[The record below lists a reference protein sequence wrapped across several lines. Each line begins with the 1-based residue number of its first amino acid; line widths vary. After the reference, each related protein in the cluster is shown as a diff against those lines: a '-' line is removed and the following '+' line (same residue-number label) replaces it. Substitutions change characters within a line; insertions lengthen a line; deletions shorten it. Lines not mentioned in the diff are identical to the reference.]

1 MSLSHFPDGRVPV
14 LLSAHTEELLAAE
27 ATGVADYLDRLGA
40 VGIGAVAAML
50 LRLRRRRRFRA
61 VVRAHD
67 ATELAAALRALAA
80 GEEHPLV
87 AMSSRTTAPRTAF
100 VFPGNG
106 GQWPSMGTD
115 AYRQLPVYRA
125 AADRCAEA
133 FVAAGIDSPLN
144 FLVDPV
150 DREWTQ
156 IHSQSA
162 QFTHAVG
169 LNSVWRALGIAPDAT
184 LGHSLGEIAAA
195 YVAGAMT
202 LGEAVAV
209 VIARA
214 GALDSL
220 TGDFGAAS
228 LGVSIDE
235 AQQAVSDA
243 VRAASRGGGSAWMEL
258 SVVNSS
264 ASVVVSGDRTAVAD
278 LVSELQ
284 SRGRFARVIAMSFP
298 AHTSALDP
306 LRTQLLASLA
316 TRAPESEFRS
326 GTIPFIGSVTGRTVD
341 AGTEFGEYW
350 YRNLRNTVRF
360 DRAAATARDS
370 GVEAFIEMSAH
381 PALLHA
387 LADTAASGASDRHG
401 EPLIVGSGRRDE
413 ALADALSDNIATVA
427 VADPDYDWAGHIE
440 PNQPTLRGFPHAP
453 MAALHLWAAPEPL
466 PPVTAL
472 TVAAERWQPQPEETV
487 PLVIRRAAVVELP
500 GPRGELGDRL
510 RDGVRAN
517 LGTLLVEP
525 AEADLLIVVAPVLDH
540 PDTEAAITD
549 LAELIRGGLCDYPNA
564 IGPQCDDVWLVTVGG
579 EHVRDDEPVALPA
592 QAALAAMHRS
602 IGFDHPDQSFRHLDL
617 ASWELDTSSAAAGI
631 ETMLGT
637 GTEVALR
644 DSQQYRRG
652 LQALPDVEAPA
663 SGLLDNVV
671 ITGGNGAV
679 GLHFA
684 RTLAAAGAR
693 RIVLL
698 SRSGTDAQ
706 QLAGFEQGAEVVSV
720 QCDITS
726 PEQISAAAAAHSGD
740 GATLVVHAAGA
751 AAFGP
756 TVGAEEFIDTA
767 AAKVAGLARLA
778 EHWPLRSD
786 ARILVCSSVSG
797 LWGGL
802 GHAAYAAVN
811 RMQDVMAGQ
820 FRAEG
825 IDCVTVRWGLWPG
838 AGIVGTEEVARIERA
853 GLREMDP
860 DIAIDAALG
869 TRAPA
874 PLIFSADA
882 ERLATLLGA
891 TPVAAESPVP
901 QQVPVTVG
909 DTADTEDVV
918 RHELSVVLKL
928 GDPAGIDLTAALFD
942 LGLDSLLALDL
953 RKRLRRGTGRSV
965 PLAGLLSGITGIEL
979 VDLLTDRSEK
989 VEN

>member
-27 ATGVADYLDRLGA
+27 ATGIADYLDRCGA
-40 VGIGAVAAML
+40 VGIGAVASTL

-67 ATELAAALRALAA
+67 AAELAAALRALAA

-87 AMSSRTTAPRTAF
+87 AVSARTAAPRTAF

-133 FVAAGIDSPLN
+133 FVAAGIDSPLT
-144 FLVDPV
+144 FLVDPH
-150 DREWTQ
+150 DRDWTQ

-169 LNSVWRALGIAPDAT
+169 LTSVWQALGIEPDVT

-195 YVAGAMT
+195 HVAGAMT
-202 LGEAVAV
+202 LAEAVAV

-220 TGDFGAAS
+220 AGDFGAAS
-228 LGVSIDE
+228 LGMSVDE
-235 AQQAVSDA
+235 AQQAVSN
-243 VRAASRGGGSAWMEL
+243 AAGWLEL

-278 LVSELQ
+278 LVADLQ

-306 LRTQLLASLA
+306 LRAQLL
-316 TRAPESEFRS
+316 S
-326 GTIPFIGSVTGRTVD
+326 GVPKAQFGAGAVPFIGSVTGQAVG

-350 YRNLRNTVRF
+350 YWNLRNTVRF
-360 DRAAATARDS
+360 DQAAAAARDS
-370 GVEAFIEMSAH
+370 GVEAFVEMSAH

-387 LADTAASGASDRHG
+387 LADTDA
-401 EPLIVGSGRRDE
+401 PLTVGSGRRDE
-413 ALADALSDNIATVA
+413 ALADVLSDNIATVA
-427 VADPDYDWAGHIE
+427 VSDPDYDWAGHIE
-440 PNQPTLRGFPHAP
+440 SNQPLLQGFPHAP
-453 MAALHLWAAPEPL
+453 MAAMHLWAKPEPL
-466 PPVTAL
+466 PPVAGL
-472 TVAAERWQPQPEETV
+472 TVSAEQWLPHPDETV
-487 PLVIRRAAVVELP
+487 PLIIRRAAVVDLP
-500 GPRGELGDRL
+500 GPRGELAGHL

-517 LGTLLVEP
+517 LGTVLVEP
-525 AEADLLIVVAPVLDH
+525 ADADLLIVVAPMLDH

-549 LAELIRGGLCDYPNA
+549 LAELIGDGLCNYPSA
-564 IGPQCDDVWLVTVGG
+564 IGPQCSDVWLVTVGG

-602 IGFDHPDQSFRHLDL
+602 IGFDHPDQTFRHLDL
-617 ASWELDTSSAAAGI
+617 ASWELDAPAATAVI

-652 LQALPDVEAPA
+652 LQALPDADAPVP
-663 SGLLDNVV
+663 GLLDNVV

-693 RIVLL
+693 RIVLV
-698 SRSGTDAQ
+698 SRSGTGAQ
-706 QLAGFEQGAEVVSV
+706 QLAEFDGDTDVFSV

-726 PEQISAAAAAHSGD
+726 PEQLSAAAAAHGGD

-751 AAFGP
+751 AAFGT
-756 TVGAEEFIDTA
+756 TVAADEFIATA
-767 AAKVAGLARLA
+767 AAKVTGLARLA
-778 EHWPLRSD
+778 ERWPLRPD

-802 GHAAYAAVN
+802 GHVAYAAVN

-820 FRAEG
+820 FRAKG
-825 IDCVTVRWGLWPG
+825 LDCVTVRWGLWPG
-838 AGIVGTEEVARIERA
+838 AGIVGADEVARIERA
-853 GLREMDP
+853 GLREMEP
-860 DIAIDAALG
+860 DIAIEAALG

-882 ERLATLLGA
+882 ERLAALLGA
-891 TPVAAESPVP
+891 APATAEPVAP
-901 QQVPVTVG
+901 QQVPAALG
-909 DTADTEDVV
+909 ADADTEDVV
-918 RHELSVVLKL
+918 RHELSAVLKL
-928 GDPAGIDLTAALFD
+928 GDPADIDLTAALFD

-989 VEN
+989 VES

>member
-1 MSLSHFPDGRVPV
+1 MSLSHFPDGRVPA

-27 ATGVADYLDRLGA
+27 ATGVADYLDRAGV
-40 VGIGAVAAML
+40 VGMGAVAAML

-67 ATELAAALRALAA
+67 ATELATALRALAA

-87 AMSSRTTAPRTAF
+87 AVSSRTAAPRTAF

-115 AYRQLPVYRA
+115 AYRQLPVYRT
-125 AADRCAEA
+125 AADRCADA
-133 FVAAGIDSPLN
+133 FVAAGIDSPLA
-144 FLVDPV
+144 FLVDPAE
-150 DREWTQ
+150 REWTQ

-169 LNSVWRALGIAPDAT
+169 MTAVWQALGIAPDAT

-195 YVAGAMT
+195 HVAGAMS
-202 LGEAVAV
+202 LAEAVAV
-209 VIARA
+209 VVARA

-220 TGDFGAAS
+220 VGDFGAAS
-228 LGVSIDE
+228 LGVTVAE
-235 AQQAVSDA
+235 AQQEIS
-243 VRAASRGGGSAWMEL
+243 AAAGWMEL
-258 SVVNSS
+258 SVVNST
-264 ASVVVSGDRTAVAD
+264 ASVVVSGDRTAVAE
-278 LVSELQ
+278 LVSDLQ
-284 SRGRFARVIAMSFP
+284 TRGRFARAIAMSFP

-306 LRTQLLASLA
+306 LRGRLLAA
-316 TRAPESEFRS
+316 VPKGQFVA
-326 GTIPFIGSVTGRTVD
+326 GAMPFIGAVTGRAVEP
-341 AGTEFGEYW
+341 GTEFGEYW

-360 DRAAATARDS
+360 DRAAAAARDA
-370 GVEAFIEMSAH
+370 GLEAFVEMSAH

-387 LADTAASGASDRHG
+387 LAETDA
-401 EPLIVGSGRRDE
+401 PLIVGSGRRDE
-413 ALADALSDNIATVA
+413 TLVDVLSDNIATVA
-427 VADPDYDWAGHIE
+427 VADPDYDWARHIE
-440 PNQPTLRGFPHAP
+440 PNQPMLRGFPHAP
-453 MAALHLWAAPEPL
+453 MAAMHLWATPEPL
-466 PPVTAL
+466 PPVAGL
-472 TVAAERWQPQPEETV
+472 TVSAEQWLPQPDETA
-487 PLVIRRAAVVELP
+487 PLIIRRTAVLDL
-500 GPRGELGDRL
+500 GSQGELADRL

-517 LGTLLVEP
+517 LGTVLVEP
-525 AEADLLIVVAPVLDH
+525 AEADLLIVVAPMLDH
-540 PDTEAAITD
+540 PDAEAAVAD
-549 LAELIRGGLCDYPNA
+549 LAVLIRDGLCDYPNA
-564 IGPQCDDVWLVTVGG
+564 IGPQCTDVWLVTVGG
-579 EHVRDDEPVALPA
+579 EHVQDDEPVALPA

-617 ASWELDTSSAAAGI
+617 ASWELDVPAATTVV

-644 DSQQYRRG
+644 DSRQYRRG
-652 LQALPDVEAPA
+652 FRALPDPDRPAP
-663 SGLLDNVV
+663 GMLDNVV

-698 SRSGTDAQ
+698 SRSGTGAE
-706 QLAGFEQGAEVVSV
+706 QLAECDDIDVLSV
-720 QCDITS
+720 QCDITA
-726 PEQISAAAAAHSGD
+726 PEQVSAAAAAHAGD

-751 AAFGP
+751 AAFGT
-756 TVGAEEFIDTA
+756 TVGADQFLATA
-767 AAKVAGLARLA
+767 AAKVGGLARLA
-778 EHWPLRSD
+778 ECWPLRPG

-802 GHAAYAAVN
+802 GHVAYAAVN
-811 RMQDVMAGQ
+811 RMQDVLAGQ

-825 IDCVTVRWGLWPG
+825 LDCVAVRWGLWPG
-838 AGIVGTEEVARIERA
+838 AGIVGADEVARIERA

-860 DIAIDAALG
+860 DAAIAAALG
-869 TRAPA
+869 TSAPA

-882 ERLATLLGA
+882 ERLATLLGTA
-891 TPVAAESPVP
+891 PVETEPAVP
-901 QQVPVTVG
+901 QQVPSAIPDG
-909 DTADTEDVV
+909 ADAEGVV
-918 RHELSVVLKL
+918 RHELSAVLKL

-979 VDLLTDRSEK
+979 VDLLTERSEK
-989 VEN
+989 VES

>member
-1 MSLSHFPDGRVPV
+1 MMSLSHFPDGRVPV
-14 LLSAHTEELLAAE
+14 LLSAHTEELLAVE
-27 ATGVADYLDRLGA
+27 ATGVADYLDQIGA

-67 ATELAAALRALAA
+67 AAELAAALRALAA

-87 AMSSRTTAPRTAF
+87 AVSSRTAAPRTAF

-133 FVAAGIDSPLN
+133 FVAAGIDSPLK

-169 LNSVWRALGIAPDAT
+169 LTSVWQALGIEPDVT
-184 LGHSLGEIAAA
+184 LGHSLGELAAA

-202 LGEAVAV
+202 LGDAVAV

-214 GALDSL
+214 QALDSL
-220 TGDFGAAS
+220 QGDFGAAS
-228 LGVSIDE
+228 LGMSVDE

-243 VRAASRGGGSAWMEL
+243 AGWMEV

-278 LVSELQ
+278 LVSDMR

-298 AHTSALDP
+298 AHTSALEP
-306 LRTQLLASLA
+306 LRAQLLASLA
-316 TRAPESEFRS
+316 TRTPEAEFHS
-326 GTIPFIGSVTGRTVD
+326 GTVPFIGSVTGQAVD
-341 AGTEFGEYW
+341 AGTEFGDYW
-350 YRNLRNTVRF
+350 YRNLRKTVRF
-360 DRAAATARDS
+360 DRAAAATRDS
-370 GVEAFIEMSAH
+370 GAEAFIEMSAH

-387 LADTAASGASDRHG
+387 LADTDA
-401 EPLIVGSGRRDE
+401 PLIVGSGRRDE
-413 ALADALSDNIATVA
+413 ALADVLSDNIATVA
-427 VADPDYDWAGHIE
+427 VADPDYDWGGHIE
-440 PNQPTLRGFPHAP
+440 PNQPVLRGFPHAP
-453 MAALHLWAAPEPL
+453 MAAMHLWATPVPL

-472 TVAAERWQPQPEETV
+472 TVGAEHWQPQPEETV
-487 PLVIRRAAVVELP
+487 PLMIRRAAVLELV
-500 GPRGELGDRL
+500 GPRAELGDRL

-517 LGTLLVEP
+517 LGTILVEP
-525 AEADLLIVVAPVLDH
+525 AEADLLIVVAPMLDH

-564 IGPQCDDVWLVTVGG
+564 MGPQCNDVWLVTVGG
-579 EHVRDDEPVALPA
+579 EHVRDGEPVALPA

-602 IGFDHPDQSFRHLDL
+602 IGFDHPDQSFRHVDL
-617 ASWELDTSSAAAGI
+617 ASWELDTATATTVI
-631 ETMLGT
+631 DTLLGT

-644 DSQQYRRG
+644 DSRQYRRV
-652 LQALPDVEAPA
+652 LEALPDGAAPA
-663 SGLLDNVV
+663 AGLLENVV
-671 ITGGNGAV
+671 VTGGNGAV
-679 GLHFA
+679 GRHFA

-693 RIVLL
+693 RIVLV
-698 SRSGTDAQ
+698 SRSGTGAQ
-706 QLAGFEQGAEVVSV
+706 HVTEFAHGTELVSV

-726 PEQISAAAAAHSGD
+726 SEQISAAAAAHAGD

-751 AAFGP
+751 AAFGS
-756 TVGAEEFIDTA
+756 TVSADEFVDTA
-767 AAKVAGLARLA
+767 AAKVVGLARLA
-778 EHWPLRSD
+778 EGWPLRPE
-786 ARILVCSSVSG
+786 ARILLCSSVSG
-797 LWGGL
+797 LWGGR
-802 GHAAYAAVN
+802 GHVAYAAVN
-811 RMQDVMAGQ
+811 RMQDVLAGQ

-825 IDCVTVRWGLWPG
+825 LDCVAVRWGLWPG
-838 AGIVGTEEVARIERA
+838 AGIVDAEEVARIERA
-853 GLREMDP
+853 GLRDMDP
-860 DIAIDAALG
+860 ELAIEAALG
-869 TRAPA
+869 TSAPA

-882 ERLATLLGA
+882 ERLGTLLGVADVA
-891 TPVAAESPVP
+891 TEAAVP
-901 QQVPVTVG
+901 QQVPVAVG
-909 DTADTEDVV
+909 AGAGAAAEDVV
-918 RHELSVVLKL
+918 RHELSAVLKL
-928 GDPAGIDLTAALFD
+928 GDPTGIDLTAALFD

-989 VEN
+989 VES

>member
-1 MSLSHFPDGRVPV
+1 MMSLSHLPDGRVPV

-27 ATGVADYLDRLGA
+27 ATGVADYLDRIGA
-40 VGIGAVAAML
+40 VSLGAVAAML

-67 ATELAAALRALAA
+67 AAELAAALRALAA

-87 AMSSRTTAPRTAF
+87 AVSSRTAAPRTAF

-125 AADRCAEA
+125 AVDRCAAA
-133 FVAAGIDSPLN
+133 FVAAGIDSPLD

-156 IHSQSA
+156 IDSQSA

-169 LNSVWRALGIAPDAT
+169 LTSVWRALGIEPDVT

-195 YVAGAMT
+195 HVAGAMT
-202 LGEAVAV
+202 LAEAVAV

-220 TGDFGAAS
+220 AGDFGAAS
-228 LGVSIDE
+228 LGVSVDE
-235 AQQAVSDA
+235 ARQAVSE
-243 VRAASRGGGSAWMEL
+243 AAGWMEL
-258 SVVNSS
+258 SVVNSA
-264 ASVVVSGDRTAVAD
+264 ASVVVSGDRTAIAD
-278 LVSELQ
+278 LVSDLQ

-306 LRTQLLASLA
+306 LRAQLLAGV
-316 TRAPESEFRS
+316 PESRF
-326 GTIPFIGSVTGRTVD
+326 GDGAVPFVGSVTGEVVGAD
-341 AGTEFGEYW
+341 TEFGEYW
-350 YRNLRNTVRF
+350 YSNLRNTVRF
-360 DRAAATARDS
+360 DRAAATVRDS
-370 GVEAFIEMSAH
+370 GVEGFVEMSAH

-387 LADTAASGASDRHG
+387 LADTDA
-401 EPLIVGSGRRDE
+401 PLIVGSGRRDE
-413 ALADALSDNIATVA
+413 ALVDVLSDNIATVA
-427 VADPDYDWAGHIE
+427 VADPGYDWAEHIE
-440 PNQPTLRGFPHAP
+440 PNQPMLRGFPHAP
-453 MAALHLWAAPEPL
+453 MAAMHLWAAPEPL
-466 PPVTAL
+466 PAVAGL
-472 TVAAERWQPQPEETV
+472 TVSAEHWLPQPDETV
-487 PLVIRRAAVVELP
+487 PLIIRRAAVLDLP
-500 GPRGELGDRL
+500 GPRGELADRI

-517 LGTLLVEP
+517 LGTVLVEP
-525 AEADLLIVVAPVLDH
+525 AEADLLIVVAPMLDH

-564 IGPQCDDVWLVTVGG
+564 IGSQCNDVWLVTVGG

-617 ASWELDTSSAAAGI
+617 ASWEIDTPAATAVVD
-631 ETMLGT
+631 TMLGT

-652 LQALPDVEAPA
+652 LAALPAADAPA
-663 SGLLDNVV
+663 PGLLDNVV
-671 ITGGNGAV
+671 ITGGSGAV

-693 RIVLL
+693 RIVLV

-706 QLAGFEQGAEVVSV
+706 QLAEFDGTDVVSV

-726 PEQISAAAAAHSGD
+726 SEQVSAAAAAHAGD

-751 AAFGP
+751 AAFGT
-756 TVGAEEFIDTA
+756 TVGADEFIATA

-778 EHWPLRSD
+778 ESWPLRPD

-802 GHAAYAAVN
+802 GHVAYAAVN
-811 RMQDVMAGQ
+811 RMQDVLAGQ
-820 FRAEG
+820 FRAKG
-825 IDCVTVRWGLWPG
+825 LDCVAVRWGLWPG
-838 AGIVGTEEVARIERA
+838 AGIVGAEEVARIERA

-860 DIAIDAALG
+860 DVAIEAALG
-869 TRAPA
+869 TSAPA

-891 TPVAAESPVP
+891 AHVDAEPAVP
-901 QQVPVTVG
+901 QQVPVAISAG
-909 DTADTEDVV
+909 ADAEDVV
-918 RHELSVVLKL
+918 RHELSAVLKL
-928 GDPAGIDLTAALFD
+928 GDPGGIDLTAALFD

-989 VEN
+989 VES

>member
-27 ATGVADYLDRLGA
+27 ATGVADYLDRRGA

-67 ATELAAALRALAA
+67 AAELAVALRALAA

-87 AMSSRTTAPRTAF
+87 AVSARTAAPRTAF

-125 AADRCAEA
+125 AVDRCAAA
-133 FVAAGIDSPLN
+133 FVAAGIDSPLA

-169 LNSVWRALGIAPDAT
+169 FTAVWQALGIEPGVT

-202 LGEAVAV
+202 LAEAVAV

-220 TGDFGAAS
+220 AGDFGAAS
-228 LGVSIDE
+228 LGVSADE
-235 AQQAVSDA
+235 ARQAVSDA
-243 VRAASRGGGSAWMEL
+243 SGWMEL

-264 ASVVVSGDRTAVAD
+264 ASVVVSGDRSAVAD
-278 LVSELQ
+278 LVSSMQ

-298 AHTSALDP
+298 AHTSALEP
-306 LRTQLLASLA
+306 LRAQLLAGVPNA
-316 TRAPESEFRS
+316 RFAEPTV
-326 GTIPFIGSVTGRTVD
+326 PFIGSVTGEVVG

-360 DRAAATARDS
+360 DRAAVAARDN
-370 GVEAFIEMSAH
+370 GVEAFVEMSAH

-387 LADTAASGASDRHG
+387 LADTAASGASDRVG

-413 ALADALSDNIATVA
+413 TLVDVLSDNIATVA
-427 VADPDYDWAGHIE
+427 VSDPDYDWAGHIE
-440 PNQPTLRGFPHAP
+440 TNQPMLQAFPHAP
-453 MAALHLWAAPEPL
+453 MAAMHLWATPEPL
-466 PPVTAL
+466 PPVPGL
-472 TVAAERWQPQPEETV
+472 TVSAEQWLPQQDETV
-487 PLVIRRAAVVELP
+487 PLIIRRAAVLDLGQP
-500 GPRGELGDRL
+500 GELADRL

-517 LGTLLVEP
+517 LGTVPVEP
-525 AEADLLIVVAPVLDH
+525 AEADLLIVVAPMLDH

-564 IGPQCDDVWLVTVGG
+564 IGPQCTDVWLVTVGG

-617 ASWELDTSSAAAGI
+617 ASWELEVPAATTVI

-637 GTEVALR
+637 GTEAALR

-652 LQALPDVEAPA
+652 LHTLPDADAPA
-663 SGLLDNVV
+663 PGLLDNVV

-679 GLHFA
+679 GRHFA

-698 SRSGTDAQ
+698 SRSGAGAE
-706 QLAGFEQGAEVVSV
+706 QLAEFDGVDVLSV
-720 QCDITS
+720 RCDITS
-726 PEQISAAAAAHSGD
+726 PEQVSAAAAAHAGD

-751 AAFGP
+751 AAFGT
-756 TVGAEEFIDTA
+756 TVGADDFIATA
-767 AAKVAGLARLA
+767 AAKVTGLARLA
-778 EHWPLRSD
+778 EYWPLRPT

-802 GHAAYAAVN
+802 GHVAYAAVN
-811 RMQDVMAGQ
+811 RMQDVLAGQ
-820 FRAEG
+820 FRAKG
-825 IDCVTVRWGLWPG
+825 LDCVAVRWGLWPG
-838 AGIVGTEEVARIERA
+838 AGIVGADEVARIERA

-860 DIAIDAALG
+860 DVAIEAALG
-869 TRAPA
+869 TGAPA
-874 PLIFSADA
+874 PLIFSADT

-891 TPVAAESPVP
+891 APPASEPAVP
-901 QQVPVTVG
+901 QQVPVSVSDG
-909 DTADTEDVV
+909 ADTEDVV
-918 RHELSVVLKL
+918 RHELSAVLKL
-928 GDPAGIDLTAALFD
+928 GDPAAIDLTAALFD

-953 RKRLRRGTGRSV
+953 RKRLRRGTGRAVS
-965 PLAGLLSGITGIEL
+965 LAGLLSGITGIEL

-989 VEN
+989 VES

>member
-1 MSLSHFPDGRVPV
+1 MMSLSHFPDGRVPV

-27 ATGVADYLDRLGA
+27 ATGVADYLDRHGA
-40 VGIGAVAAML
+40 VGLGAVAAML

-67 ATELAAALRALAA
+67 AAELAAALRALAA

-87 AMSSRTTAPRTAF
+87 AVSARTAAPRTAF
-100 VFPGNG
+100 AFPGNG

-125 AADRCAEA
+125 AADRCAAA
-133 FVAAGIDSPLN
+133 FVAAGIDSPLA
-144 FLVDPV
+144 FLVDPA

-169 LNSVWRALGIAPDAT
+169 LAAVWRALGIEPDVT

-195 YVAGAMT
+195 YVAGAIT
-202 LGEAVAV
+202 LDEAVAV

-228 LGVSIDE
+228 LGMSVDE
-235 AQQAVSDA
+235 AQQVVSDA
-243 VRAASRGGGSAWMEL
+243 AGWMEL

-264 ASVVVSGDRTAVAD
+264 ASVVVSGERTAVAD
-278 LVSELQ
+278 LVSDLQ

-306 LRTQLLASLA
+306 LRAQLL
-316 TRAPESEFRS
+316 S
-326 GTIPFIGSVTGRTVD
+326 GVPKAHFGAGAVPFIGSVTGAAVE

-350 YRNLRNTVRF
+350 YQNLRNTVRF
-360 DRAAATARDS
+360 DRAAAAARDS
-370 GVEAFIEMSAH
+370 GVEAFVEMSAH

-387 LADTAASGASDRHG
+387 LADTDA
-401 EPLIVGSGRRDE
+401 PLTVGSGRRDE
-413 ALADALSDNIATVA
+413 ALPDVLSDNIATVA
-427 VADPDYDWAGHIE
+427 VSDPDYDWAGHIE
-440 PNQPTLRGFPHAP
+440 PNQPLLHGFPHAP
-453 MAALHLWAAPEPL
+453 MAAMHLWATPEPL
-466 PPVTAL
+466 PPVAGL
-472 TVAAERWQPQPEETV
+472 TVGAEQWLPQPDETV
-487 PLVIRRAAVVELP
+487 PLIIRRAAVVELAGP
-500 GPRGELGDRL
+500 GGELADQL

-517 LGTLLVEP
+517 LGTVLSEP
-525 AEADLLIVVAPVLDH
+525 ADADLLIVVAPMLDH
-540 PDTEAAITD
+540 PDTEAAVTD
-549 LAELIRGGLCDYPNA
+549 LAELIAGGLCDYPNA
-564 IGPQCDDVWLVTVGG
+564 IGPQCADVWLVTVGG

-617 ASWELDTSSAAAGI
+617 ASWELDVTAATAVI

-652 LQALPDVEAPA
+652 LQALPDADAPPP
-663 SGLLDNVV
+663 GLLDNVV

-684 RTLAAAGAR
+684 RALAAAGAR
-693 RIVLL
+693 RIVLV
-698 SRSGTDAQ
+698 SRSGTGAQ
-706 QLAGFEQGAEVVSV
+706 QLAGLDGTDVVSV

-726 PEQISAAAAAHSGD
+726 PEQLSAAAATHGGD

-751 AAFGP
+751 AAFG
-756 TVGAEEFIDTA
+756 TEVGADEFITTA
-767 AAKVAGLARLA
+767 AAKVGGLARLA
-778 EHWPLRSD
+778 EYWPLRPD

-802 GHAAYAAVN
+802 GHVAYAAVN
-811 RMQDVMAGQ
+811 RMQDVLAGQ
-820 FRAEG
+820 FRAKG
-825 IDCVTVRWGLWPG
+825 LDCVAVRWGLWPG
-838 AGIVGTEEVARIERA
+838 AGIVGADEVARIERA

-860 DIAIDAALG
+860 DIAIEAALG
-869 TRAPA
+869 TQAPA

-891 TPVAAESPVP
+891 APLAAEPAAPQHVP
-901 QQVPVTVG
+901 ATLG
-909 DTADTEDVV
+909 AGAGADAADVV
-918 RHELSVVLKL
+918 RHELSAVLKL
-928 GDPAGIDLTAALFD
+928 GDPAAIDLTAALFD

-979 VDLLTDRSEK
+979 VDLLTDRTEK
-989 VEN
+989 VES

>member
-1 MSLSHFPDGRVPV
+1 MMSLSHLPDGRVPV

-27 ATGVADYLDRLGA
+27 ATGVADYLDRIGA
-40 VGIGAVAAML
+40 VSLGAVAAML

-67 ATELAAALRALAA
+67 AAELAAALRALAA

-87 AMSSRTTAPRTAF
+87 AVSSRTAAPRTAF

-125 AADRCAEA
+125 AVDRCAAA
-133 FVAAGIDSPLN
+133 FVAAGIDSPLD

-156 IHSQSA
+156 IDSQSA

-169 LNSVWRALGIAPDAT
+169 LTSVWRALGIEPDVT

-195 YVAGAMT
+195 HVAGAMT
-202 LGEAVAV
+202 LAEAVAV

-220 TGDFGAAS
+220 AGDFGAAS
-228 LGVSIDE
+228 LGVSVDE
-235 AQQAVSDA
+235 ARQAVSE
-243 VRAASRGGGSAWMEL
+243 AAGWMEL
-258 SVVNSS
+258 SVVNSA
-264 ASVVVSGDRTAVAD
+264 ASVVVSGDRTAIAD
-278 LVSELQ
+278 LVSDLQ

-306 LRTQLLASLA
+306 LRAQLLAGV
-316 TRAPESEFRS
+316 PESRF
-326 GTIPFIGSVTGRTVD
+326 GDGAVPFVGSVTGEVVGAD
-341 AGTEFGEYW
+341 TEFGEYW
-350 YRNLRNTVRF
+350 YSNLRNTVRF
-360 DRAAATARDS
+360 DRAAATVRDS
-370 GVEAFIEMSAH
+370 GVEGFVEMSAH

-387 LADTAASGASDRHG
+387 LADTDA
-401 EPLIVGSGRRDE
+401 PLIVGSGRRDE
-413 ALADALSDNIATVA
+413 ALVDVLSDNIATMA
-427 VADPDYDWAGHIE
+427 VADPDYDWAEHIE
-440 PNQPTLRGFPHAP
+440 PNQPMLRGFPHAP
-453 MAALHLWAAPEPL
+453 MAAMHLWAAPEPL
-466 PPVTAL
+466 PAVAGL
-472 TVAAERWQPQPEETV
+472 TVSAEHWLPQPDETV
-487 PLVIRRAAVVELP
+487 PLIIRRAAVLDLP
-500 GPRGELGDRL
+500 GPRGELADRI

-517 LGTLLVEP
+517 LGTVLVEP
-525 AEADLLIVVAPVLDH
+525 AEADLLIVVAPMLDH

-549 LAELIRGGLCDYPNA
+549 LAELIRGGLCEYSNA
-564 IGPQCDDVWLVTVGG
+564 IGSQCNDVWLVTVGG

-592 QAALAAMHRS
+592 QAALSAMHRS

-617 ASWELDTSSAAAGI
+617 ASWEIDKPAATAVV

-652 LQALPDVEAPA
+652 LVALPAADAPGP
-663 SGLLDNVV
+663 GLLDNVV

-693 RIVLL
+693 RIVLV

-706 QLAGFEQGAEVVSV
+706 QLAGLDGTDVVSV

-726 PEQISAAAAAHSGD
+726 SEQVSAAAAAHAGD

-751 AAFGP
+751 AAFGT
-756 TVGAEEFIDTA
+756 TVGADEFIATA

-778 EHWPLRSD
+778 ESWPLRPD

-802 GHAAYAAVN
+802 GHVAYAAVN
-811 RMQDVMAGQ
+811 RMQDVLAGQ
-820 FRAEG
+820 FRAKG
-825 IDCVTVRWGLWPG
+825 LDCVAVRWGLWPG
-838 AGIVGTEEVARIERA
+838 AGIVGAEEVARIERA

-860 DIAIDAALG
+860 DVAIEAALG
-869 TRAPA
+869 TSAPA

-891 TPVAAESPVP
+891 AHVDAEPAVP
-901 QQVPVTVG
+901 HQVPVAISAG
-909 DTADTEDVV
+909 ADAEDVV
-918 RHELSVVLKL
+918 RHELSAVLKL
-928 GDPAGIDLTAALFD
+928 GDPGGIDLTAALFD

-989 VEN
+989 VES

>member
-27 ATGVADYLDRLGA
+27 ATGVADYLDRCGA

-67 ATELAAALRALAA
+67 AAELAAALRALAA

-87 AMSSRTTAPRTAF
+87 AVSSRTVAPRTAF

-125 AADRCAEA
+125 AVDRCADM
-133 FVAAGIDSPLN
+133 FVAAGIDSPLA
-144 FLVDPV
+144 FLVHPADG
-150 DREWTQ
+150 EWTQ

-169 LNSVWRALGIAPDAT
+169 LTAVWQALGIEPDVT

-202 LGEAVAV
+202 LAEAVAV

-220 TGDFGAAS
+220 AGDFGAAS
-228 LGVSIDE
+228 LGVSADE

-243 VRAASRGGGSAWMEL
+243 AGWMEL

-264 ASVVVSGDRTAVAD
+264 ASVVVSGDRPAIVD
-278 LVSELQ
+278 LVSGMQ

-306 LRTQLLASLA
+306 LRAQLLAGVPNA
-316 TRAPESEFRS
+316 RFAE
-326 GTIPFIGSVTGRTVD
+326 GAVPFIGSVTGGVVGG
-341 AGTEFGEYW
+341 GTEFGEYW
-350 YRNLRNTVRF
+350 YRNLRHTVRF
-360 DRAAATARDS
+360 DRAAAAARDS
-370 GVEAFIEMSAH
+370 GVEAFVEMSAH

-387 LADTAASGASDRHG
+387 LADTAASGASDRVS

-413 ALADALSDNIATVA
+413 TLVDVLSDNVATVA
-427 VADPDYDWAGHIE
+427 VSDPDYGWAGHVE
-440 PNQPTLRGFPHAP
+440 PNQPMLQRFPHAP
-453 MAALHLWAAPEPL
+453 MAAMHLWATPEPL
-466 PPVTAL
+466 PPVAGL
-472 TVAAERWQPQPEETV
+472 TVSAEQWLPQQDETV
-487 PLVIRRAAVVELP
+487 PLIIRRAAVLDLGQP
-500 GPRGELGDRL
+500 GELADRL

-517 LGTLLVEP
+517 LGTVLVEP
-525 AEADLLIVVAPVLDH
+525 AEADLLIVVAPMLDH

-549 LAELIRGGLCDYPNA
+549 LAELIRGGWCDYATA
-564 IGPQCDDVWLVTVGG
+564 IGPQCTDVWLVTVGG

-617 ASWELDTSSAAAGI
+617 ASWELDVPAATTAM

-652 LQALPDVEAPA
+652 LRTLPDADTPPL
-663 SGLLDNVV
+663 GLLDNVV
-671 ITGGNGAV
+671 ITGGSGAV
-679 GLHFA
+679 GRHFA

-698 SRSGTDAQ
+698 SRSGASAE
-706 QLAGFEQGAEVVSV
+706 QLAEFDGTDVLSV
-720 QCDITS
+720 RCDITS
-726 PEQISAAAAAHSGD
+726 PEQVSAAAAAHAGD

-751 AAFGP
+751 AAFG
-756 TVGAEEFIDTA
+756 TAVGADDFIATA

-778 EHWPLRSD
+778 ECWPLCPD

-802 GHAAYAAVN
+802 GHVAYAAVN
-811 RMQDVMAGQ
+811 RMQDVLAGQ
-820 FRAEG
+820 FRAKG
-825 IDCVTVRWGLWPG
+825 LDCVAVRWGLWPG
-838 AGIVGTEEVARIERA
+838 AGIVGADEVARIERA
-853 GLREMDP
+853 GLRELDP
-860 DIAIDAALG
+860 DVAIEAALG
-869 TRAPA
+869 TGASA
-874 PLIFSADA
+874 PLIFSADT
-882 ERLATLLGA
+882 ERLTTLLGA
-891 TPVAAESPVP
+891 APAATEPAVP
-901 QQVPVTVG
+901 QQVPVAVADG
-909 DTADTEDVV
+909 ADTEDVV
-918 RHELSVVLKL
+918 RHGLSAVLKL
-928 GDPAGIDLTAALFD
+928 GDPAAIDLTAALFD

-989 VEN
+989 VES

>member
-14 LLSAHTEELLAAE
+14 LLSAHTHELLAAE
-27 ATGVADYLDRLGA
+27 ATGVADYLDRIGA
-40 VGIGAVAAML
+40 IGIGAVAATL

-87 AMSSRTTAPRTAF
+87 AVSSRTAAPRTAF

-125 AADRCAEA
+125 AADRCAEM
-133 FVAAGIDSPLN
+133 FDAAGIDSPLN

-162 QFTHAVG
+162 QFTHAVA
-169 LNSVWRALGIAPDAT
+169 LTSVWQALGIAPDCT

-214 GALDSL
+214 GALDGL
-220 TGDFGAAS
+220 AGDFGAAS

-235 AQQAVSDA
+235 AQQAVS
-243 VRAASRGGGSAWMEL
+243 AAAGWMEL
-258 SVVNSS
+258 SVVNSA
-264 ASVVVSGDRTAVAD
+264 ASVVVSGDRSSVAD
-278 LVSELQ
+278 LVSDMQ

-306 LRTQLLASLA
+306 LRTQLLASLS
-316 TRAPESEFRS
+316 TRAPEAEFRS
-326 GTIPFIGSVTGRTVD
+326 GTVPFIGSVTGQAVD
-341 AGTEFGEYW
+341 AGTEFGDYW

-360 DRAAATARDS
+360 DRAAVTTRDS
-370 GVEAFIEMSAH
+370 GVEAFIEISAH

-387 LADTAASGASDRHG
+387 LADTDA
-401 EPLIVGSGRRDE
+401 PLIVGSGRRDE
-413 ALADALSDNIATVA
+413 ALADVLSDNIATVA
-427 VADPDYDWAGHIE
+427 VADPDYDWAGHVE
-440 PNQPTLRGFPHAP
+440 PNQPMLRGFPHAP
-453 MAALHLWAAPEPL
+453 MAAMHLWAAPEPL

-472 TVAAERWQPQPEETV
+472 TVAAEHWQPQPEETV
-487 PLVIRRAAVVELP
+487 PLIIRRAAVLELA
-500 GPRGELGDRL
+500 GPRAALGDRL

-525 AEADLLIVVAPVLDH
+525 AEADLLIVVAPMLDH
-540 PDTEAAITD
+540 PDTEAAIRD
-549 LAELIRGGLCDYPNA
+549 MAELIRGGLCDYPNA
-564 IGPQCDDVWLVTVGG
+564 IGPQCNDVWLVTVGG

-617 ASWELDTSSAAAGI
+617 ASWELDAPSATAVI
-631 ETMLGT
+631 DTMLGT

-644 DSQQYRRG
+644 DSRQYRRG
-652 LQALPDVEAPA
+652 LQALPDAEAPA
-663 SGLLDNVV
+663 PGLLDNVV
-671 ITGGNGAV
+671 VTGGNGAV

-693 RIVLL
+693 RIVLV

-706 QLAGFEQGAEVVSV
+706 QLAEFAQSTEVVSV

-726 PEQISAAAAAHSGD
+726 SEQISAAAAAHAGD

-751 AAFGP
+751 AVFDS
-756 TVGAEEFIDTA
+756 TVGADEFIDTA

-802 GHAAYAAVN
+802 GHVAYAAVN

-825 IDCVTVRWGLWPG
+825 IDCVAVRWGLWPG
-838 AGIVGTEEVARIERA
+838 GGIVGTEEVARIERA

-860 DIAIDAALG
+860 DVAIEAALG

-891 TPVAAESPVP
+891 APVAAESPAP
-901 QQVPVTVG
+901 QQVPVSVEG
-909 DTADTEDVV
+909 GADAEDVV

-989 VEN
+989 VES

>member
-1 MSLSHFPDGRVPV
+1 MMSLSHFPDGRVPV

-27 ATGVADYLDRLGA
+27 ATGIADYLDRIGA
-40 VGIGAVAAML
+40 VGLGAVAAMM

-67 ATELAAALRALAA
+67 AAELAAALRALAA
-80 GEEHPLV
+80 GEEHALV
-87 AMSSRTTAPRTAF
+87 AVSSRTAAPRTAF

-125 AADRCAEA
+125 AVDRCTDA
-133 FVAAGIDSPLN
+133 FVAAGIDSPLD

-169 LNSVWRALGIAPDAT
+169 LTSVWQALGIEPDVT

-195 YVAGAMT
+195 HVAGAMT
-202 LGEAVAV
+202 LAEAVAV

-220 TGDFGAAS
+220 AGDFGAAS
-228 LGVSIDE
+228 LGVSVDE
-235 AQQAVSDA
+235 ARQAVSDA
-243 VRAASRGGGSAWMEL
+243 AGWMEL

-264 ASVVVSGDRTAVAD
+264 ASVVVSGDRTAIAD
-278 LVSELQ
+278 LVSDMQ

-306 LRTQLLASLA
+306 LRGQLLAGV
-316 TRAPESEFRS
+316 PESRFS
-326 GTIPFIGSVTGRTVD
+326 DGTVPFVGSVTGEVVGAD
-341 AGTEFGEYW
+341 TEFGEYW
-350 YRNLRNTVRF
+350 YRNLRSTVRF
-360 DRAAATARDS
+360 DRAAATVRDS
-370 GVEAFIEMSAH
+370 GVEGFVEMSAH

-387 LADTAASGASDRHG
+387 LADTDA
-401 EPLIVGSGRRDE
+401 PLIVGSGRRDE
-413 ALADALSDNIATVA
+413 ALVDVLSDNIATMA
-427 VADPDYDWAGHIE
+427 VADPDYDWAEHVE
-440 PNQPTLRGFPHAP
+440 PNQPMLRGFPHAP
-453 MAALHLWAAPEPL
+453 MAAMHLWAAPEPL
-466 PPVTAL
+466 PAVAGL
-472 TVAAERWQPQPEETV
+472 TVSAEHWLPQPDETV
-487 PLVIRRAAVVELP
+487 PLIIRRAAVLDLP
-500 GPRGELGDRL
+500 GPRGELAERI

-517 LGTLLVEP
+517 LGTVLVEP
-525 AEADLLIVVAPVLDH
+525 AEADLLIVVAPMLDH
-540 PDTEAAITD
+540 PDTEAAVTD

-564 IGPQCDDVWLVTVGG
+564 IGSQCNDVWLVTVGG

-617 ASWELDTSSAAAGI
+617 ASWEIDTSAATAVV

-652 LQALPDVEAPA
+652 LAALPDADAPVP
-663 SGLLDNVV
+663 GLLDNVV

-693 RIVLL
+693 RIVLV
-698 SRSGTDAQ
+698 SRSGTDAE
-706 QLAGFEQGAEVVSV
+706 QLAEFHGADVVSV

-726 PEQISAAAAAHSGD
+726 PEQVSAAAAVHAGD

-751 AAFGP
+751 AAFGT
-756 TVGAEEFIDTA
+756 TVGADDFIATA
-767 AAKVAGLARLA
+767 AAKVTGLARLA
-778 EHWPLRSD
+778 ESWPLRPD

-802 GHAAYAAVN
+802 GHVAYAAVN
-811 RMQDVMAGQ
+811 RMQDVLAGQ
-820 FRAEG
+820 FRAKG
-825 IDCVTVRWGLWPG
+825 LDCVAVRWGLWPG
-838 AGIVGTEEVARIERA
+838 AGIVGAEEVARIERA

-860 DIAIDAALG
+860 DVAIEAALG
-869 TRAPA
+869 TPASA

-891 TPVAAESPVP
+891 APVDAEPAAL
-901 QQVPVTVG
+901 QQVPVAIG
-909 DTADTEDVV
+909 AGADAEDVV
-918 RHELSVVLKL
+918 RHELSAVLKL
-928 GDPAGIDLTAALFD
+928 GDPGGIDLTAALFD

-989 VEN
+989 VES

>member
-1 MSLSHFPDGRVPV
+1 MMSLSHLPDGRVPV
-14 LLSAHTEELLAAE
+14 LLSAHTEELLTAE
-27 ATGVADYLDRLGA
+27 ATGVADYLDRIGA
-40 VGIGAVAAML
+40 VSLGAVAAML

-67 ATELAAALRALAA
+67 AAELAAALRALAA
-80 GEEHPLV
+80 GEEHPLAAV
-87 AMSSRTTAPRTAF
+87 SSRTAAPRTAF

-125 AADRCAEA
+125 AVDRCAAA
-133 FVAAGIDSPLN
+133 FVAAGIDSPLD

-156 IHSQSA
+156 IDSQSA

-169 LNSVWRALGIAPDAT
+169 LTSVWRALGIEPDVT

-195 YVAGAMT
+195 HVAGAMT
-202 LGEAVAV
+202 LAEAVAV

-220 TGDFGAAS
+220 AGDFGAAS
-228 LGVSIDE
+228 LGVSVDE
-235 AQQAVSDA
+235 ARQAVSE
-243 VRAASRGGGSAWMEL
+243 AAGWMEL
-258 SVVNSS
+258 SVVNSA
-264 ASVVVSGDRTAVAD
+264 ASVVVSGDRTAIAD
-278 LVSELQ
+278 LVSDLQ

-306 LRTQLLASLA
+306 LRAQLLAGV
-316 TRAPESEFRS
+316 PESRFGD
-326 GTIPFIGSVTGRTVD
+326 GTVPFVGSVTGEVVGVD
-341 AGTEFGEYW
+341 TEFAEYW
-350 YRNLRNTVRF
+350 YRNLRSTVRF

-370 GVEAFIEMSAH
+370 GVEGFVEMSAH

-387 LADTAASGASDRHG
+387 LADTDA
-401 EPLIVGSGRRDE
+401 PLIVGSGRRDE
-413 ALADALSDNIATVA
+413 ALADVLSDNIATVA
-427 VADPDYDWAGHIE
+427 VADPDYDWAEHIE
-440 PNQPTLRGFPHAP
+440 PNQPMLRGFPHAP
-453 MAALHLWAAPEPL
+453 MAAMHLWAAPEPL
-466 PPVTAL
+466 PAVAGL
-472 TVAAERWQPQPEETV
+472 TVSAEHWLPQPDETV
-487 PLVIRRAAVVELP
+487 PLIIRRAAVLDLP
-500 GPRGELGDRL
+500 GPRGELADRI

-517 LGTLLVEP
+517 LGTVLVEP
-525 AEADLLIVVAPVLDH
+525 AEADLLIVVAPMLDH

-564 IGPQCDDVWLVTVGG
+564 IGSQCNDVWLVTVGG

-602 IGFDHPDQSFRHLDL
+602 IGFDHPDQFFRHLDL
-617 ASWELDTSSAAAGI
+617 ASWEIDTPAATAVV

-652 LQALPDVEAPA
+652 LAALPDADAPA
-663 SGLLDNVV
+663 PGLLDNVV

-684 RTLAAAGAR
+684 RILAAAGAR
-693 RIVLL
+693 RIVLV

-706 QLAGFEQGAEVVSV
+706 QLAELHGTDVVSV

-726 PEQISAAAAAHSGD
+726 SEQVSAAAAAHAGD

-751 AAFGP
+751 AAFGT
-756 TVGAEEFIDTA
+756 TVGADDFIATA
-767 AAKVAGLARLA
+767 AAKVVGLARLT
-778 EHWPLRSD
+778 ESWPLRPD

-802 GHAAYAAVN
+802 GHVAYAAAN
-811 RMQDVMAGQ
+811 RMQDVLAGQ
-820 FRAEG
+820 FRAKG
-825 IDCVTVRWGLWPG
+825 LDCVAVRWGLWPG
-838 AGIVGTEEVARIERA
+838 AGIVGAEEVARIERA

-860 DIAIDAALG
+860 DVAIEAALG
-869 TRAPA
+869 TSAPA

-891 TPVAAESPVP
+891 APAEAEPAVP
-901 QQVPVTVG
+901 QQVPVAISAG
-909 DTADTEDVV
+909 ADAEDVV
-918 RHELSVVLKL
+918 RHELSAVLKL
-928 GDPAGIDLTAALFD
+928 GDPGGIDLTAALFD

-989 VEN
+989 VES

>member
-27 ATGVADYLDRLGA
+27 ATGVADYLDRIGV

-67 ATELAAALRALAA
+67 ATELTAALRALAA

-87 AMSSRTTAPRTAF
+87 AVSSRTAAPRTAF

-125 AADRCAEA
+125 AVDRCADA
-133 FVAAGIDSPLN
+133 FVAAGVDSPLH
-144 FLVDPV
+144 FLVDPA
-150 DREWTQ
+150 DRKWTQ

-169 LNSVWRALGIAPDAT
+169 LTAVWQTLGIDPDVT

-195 YVAGAMT
+195 HVAGAMT
-202 LGEAVAV
+202 LAEAVAV

-220 TGDFGAAS
+220 AGDFGAAS
-228 LGVSIDE
+228 LGVTVDE
-235 AQQAVSDA
+235 AQQEIS
-243 VRAASRGGGSAWMEL
+243 AAAGWMEL
-258 SVVNSS
+258 SVVNSA
-264 ASVVVSGDRTAVAD
+264 ASVVVSGDRTAIAE
-278 LVSELQ
+278 LVSDLQ
-284 SRGRFARVIAMSFP
+284 SRGCFARVIAMSFP

-306 LRTQLLASLA
+306 LQARLLADV
-316 TRAPESEFRS
+316 PKGQF
-326 GTIPFIGSVTGRTVD
+326 GTGTMPFIGSVTGEAVE

-360 DRAAATARDS
+360 DRAAAAAREN
-370 GVEAFIEMSAH
+370 GVEAFVEMSAH

-387 LADTAASGASDRHG
+387 LAETDA
-401 EPLIVGSGRRDE
+401 PLIVGSGRRDE
-413 ALADALSDNIATVA
+413 TLVDVLSDNIATVA
-427 VADPDYDWAGHIE
+427 VADPDYDWARHIE
-440 PNQPTLRGFPHAP
+440 ANQPMLRGFPHAP
-453 MAALHLWAAPEPL
+453 MAAMHLWAAPEPL
-466 PPVTAL
+466 PPVAGL
-472 TVAAERWQPQPEETV
+472 TVSAEQWLPQSDETG
-487 PLVIRRAAVVELP
+487 PLIIRRTAVLDL
-500 GPRGELGDRL
+500 GSQGELADRL

-517 LGTLLVEP
+517 LGTVLVEP
-525 AEADLLIVVAPVLDH
+525 AEADLLIVVAPMLDH
-540 PDTEAAITD
+540 PDTEAAVAD
-549 LAELIRGGLCDYPNA
+549 LAGLIRGGLCDYPNA
-564 IGPQCDDVWLVTVGG
+564 IGSQCTDVWLVTVGG
-579 EHVRDDEPVALPA
+579 EHVRDGEPVALPA

-617 ASWELDTSSAAAGI
+617 ASWELGLPAATAAI

-644 DSQQYRRG
+644 DSRQYRRG
-652 LQALPDVEAPA
+652 LRPLPDPGAPA
-663 SGLLDNVV
+663 PGLLHNVV
-671 ITGGNGAV
+671 ITGGSGAV

-693 RIVLL
+693 RIVLV
-698 SRSGTDAQ
+698 SRSGTSAE
-706 QLAGFEQGAEVVSV
+706 QLAEFRGTDVLSV
-720 QCDITS
+720 QCDITA
-726 PEQISAAAAAHSGD
+726 PEQVSAAAAAHAGD

-751 AAFGP
+751 AAFGT
-756 TVGAEEFIDTA
+756 TVGADEFVATA
-767 AAKVAGLARLA
+767 AAKVGGLARLA
-778 EHWPLRSD
+778 ECWPLRPD

-802 GHAAYAAVN
+802 GHVAYAAVN

-820 FRAEG
+820 FRAKG
-825 IDCVTVRWGLWPG
+825 LDCVAVRWGLWPG
-838 AGIVGTEEVARIERA
+838 PGIVGADEVARIERA
-853 GLREMDP
+853 GLREMNP
-860 DIAIDAALG
+860 DVAIEAALG
-869 TRAPA
+869 TGAPA
-874 PLIFSADA
+874 PVIFRADA

-891 TPVAAESPVP
+891 APVETEPAVP
-901 QQVPVTVG
+901 QQVP
-909 DTADTEDVV
+909 TALADGADAEGAV
-918 RHELSVVLKL
+918 RHELSAVLKL
-928 GDPAGIDLTAALFD
+928 GDPADIDLTAALFD

-979 VDLLTDRSEK
+979 VDLLTERSEK
-989 VEN
+989 VES

>member
-1 MSLSHFPDGRVPV
+1 MNISHLPDGRVPV

-27 ATGVADYLDRLGA
+27 ATGIADYLDRIGA
-40 VGIGAVAAML
+40 VSLGAVAAML

-67 ATELAAALRALAA
+67 AAELAAALRALAA

-87 AMSSRTTAPRTAF
+87 AVSSRTAAPRTAF

-125 AADRCAEA
+125 AVDRCAAA
-133 FVAAGIDSPLN
+133 FVAAGIDSPLD

-169 LNSVWRALGIAPDAT
+169 LTSVWQALGIEPDVT

-195 YVAGAMT
+195 HVAGAMT
-202 LGEAVAV
+202 LAEAVAV

-220 TGDFGAAS
+220 AGDFGAAS
-228 LGVSIDE
+228 LGVSVDE
-235 AQQAVSDA
+235 ARQAVSDA
-243 VRAASRGGGSAWMEL
+243 AGWMEL
-258 SVVNSS
+258 SVVNSA
-264 ASVVVSGDRTAVAD
+264 ASVVVSGDRTAIAD
-278 LVSELQ
+278 LVSDMQ

-306 LRTQLLASLA
+306 LRAQLLAGV
-316 TRAPESEFRS
+316 PESRFGD
-326 GTIPFIGSVTGRTVD
+326 GTVPFIGSVTGEVVGAD
-341 AGTEFGEYW
+341 TEFGEYW
-350 YRNLRNTVRF
+350 YRNLRSTVRF
-360 DRAAATARDS
+360 DQAAATARDS
-370 GVEAFIEMSAH
+370 GVEGFVEMSAH

-387 LADTAASGASDRHG
+387 LADTDA
-401 EPLIVGSGRRDE
+401 PLIVGSGRRDE
-413 ALADALSDNIATVA
+413 ALVDVLSDNIATVA
-427 VADPDYDWAGHIE
+427 VADPDYDWAEHIE
-440 PNQPTLRGFPHAP
+440 PNQPMLRGFPHAP
-453 MAALHLWAAPEPL
+453 MAAMHLWAAPEPL
-466 PPVTAL
+466 PPVAGL
-472 TVAAERWQPQPEETV
+472 TVSAEHWLPQPDETV
-487 PLVIRRAAVVELP
+487 PLIIRRAAVLDLP
-500 GPRGELGDRL
+500 GPRGELADRI

-517 LGTLLVEP
+517 LGTVLVEP
-525 AEADLLIVVAPVLDH
+525 AEADLLIIVAPMLDH

-564 IGPQCDDVWLVTVGG
+564 IGSQCNDVWLVTVGG

-617 ASWELDTSSAAAGI
+617 ASWEIDTPAATAVV
-631 ETMLGT
+631 ETTLGT

-652 LQALPDVEAPA
+652 LTALPDADAPA
-663 SGLLDNVV
+663 PGLLDNVV

-693 RIVLL
+693 RIVLV

-706 QLAGFEQGAEVVSV
+706 QLAGFDGTDVVSV

-726 PEQISAAAAAHSGD
+726 SEQVSAAAATHAGD

-751 AAFGP
+751 AAFGT
-756 TVGAEEFIDTA
+756 TVGADDFIATA

-778 EHWPLRSD
+778 ESWPLCPD

-802 GHAAYAAVN
+802 GHVAYAAVN
-811 RMQDVMAGQ
+811 RMQDVLAGQ
-820 FRAEG
+820 FRAKG
-825 IDCVTVRWGLWPG
+825 LDCVAVRWGLWPG
-838 AGIVGTEEVARIERA
+838 AGIVGADEVARIERA

-860 DIAIDAALG
+860 DVAIEAALG
-869 TRAPA
+869 TSAPA

-891 TPVAAESPVP
+891 APVDAEPAVP
-901 QQVPVTVG
+901 QQVPVAISAG
-909 DTADTEDVV
+909 ADAEDVV
-918 RHELSVVLKL
+918 RHELSAVLKL
-928 GDPAGIDLTAALFD
+928 GDPGGIDLTAALFD

-989 VEN
+989 VES

>member
-14 LLSAHTEELLAAE
+14 LLSAHTEALLAAE
-27 ATGVADYLDRLGA
+27 ATGVADYLDRRGA
-40 VGIGAVAAML
+40 VCLGAVAAML

-67 ATELAAALRALAA
+67 AAELAAALRALAA

-87 AMSSRTTAPRTAF
+87 AVSARTAAPRTAF

-106 GQWPSMGTD
+106 GQWPAMGTD

-133 FVAAGIDSPLN
+133 FVAAGIDSPLA
-144 FLVDPV
+144 FLVDPA
-150 DREWTQ
+150 DRDWTQ
-156 IHSQSA
+156 INSQSA

-169 LNSVWRALGIAPDAT
+169 LTSVWQALGIEPDVT

-202 LGEAVAV
+202 LAEAVAV

-214 GALDSL
+214 GALDGL
-220 TGDFGAAS
+220 VGDFGAAS
-228 LGVSIDE
+228 LGLSIDE
-235 AQQAVSDA
+235 AQQAVSN
-243 VRAASRGGGSAWMEL
+243 AAGWMEL
-258 SVVNSS
+258 SVVNSP
-264 ASVVVSGDRTAVAD
+264 ASVVVSGERTAVAD
-278 LVSELQ
+278 LVANLQ
-284 SRGRFARVIAMSFP
+284 SHGRFARVIAMSFP

-306 LRTQLLASLA
+306 LRTQML
-316 TRAPESEFRS
+316 S
-326 GTIPFIGSVTGRTVD
+326 GVPKARFVQGTVPFIGSVTGEAVGAD
-341 AGTEFGEYW
+341 TEFGEYW

-360 DRAAATARDS
+360 DRAAAAARDS
-370 GVEAFIEMSAH
+370 GVEAFVEMSAH

-387 LADTAASGASDRHG
+387 LADNAASGASDQVG

-413 ALADALSDNIATVA
+413 TLVDVLSDNIATVA
-427 VADPDYDWAGHIE
+427 VSDPDYHWAGHIE
-440 PNQPTLRGFPHAP
+440 TDQPLLHGFPHAP
-453 MAALHLWAAPEPL
+453 MAAMHLWAAPEPL
-466 PPVTAL
+466 PAVAGL
-472 TVAAERWQPQPEETV
+472 TVGAEQWLPQPAETV
-487 PLVIRRAAVVELP
+487 PLIIRRAAVVDLP
-500 GPRGELGDRL
+500 GPRGVLADHL

-517 LGTLLVEP
+517 LGTVLVEP
-525 AEADLLIVVAPVLDH
+525 ADADLLIVVAPMLDH
-540 PDTEAAITD
+540 PDTEAAVTD
-549 LAELIRGGLCDYPNA
+549 LAELIGGGLCDYPNA
-564 IGPQCDDVWLVTVGG
+564 IGPQCADVWLVTVGG

-617 ASWELDTSSAAAGI
+617 ASWELDTPAATAVI
-631 ETMLGT
+631 ETMLGA

-652 LQALPDVEAPA
+652 LQALPDGAAPA
-663 SGLLDNVV
+663 PGLLDNVV

-684 RTLAAAGAR
+684 RTLAAGGAR
-693 RIVLL
+693 RIVLV
-698 SRSGTDAQ
+698 SRSGNSAE
-706 QLAGFEQGAEVVSV
+706 QLAEFAGTEVLPV

-726 PEQISAAAAAHSGD
+726 PEQVSAAAAAHGGD
-740 GATLVVHAAGA
+740 GATLVIHAAGA
-751 AAFGP
+751 ATFGT
-756 TVGAEEFIDTA
+756 TVGADEFVATA
-767 AAKVAGLARLA
+767 AAKVGGLARLA
-778 EHWPLRSD
+778 ECWPLRPE

-802 GHAAYAAVN
+802 GHVAYAAVN

-825 IDCVTVRWGLWPG
+825 LDCVAVRWGLWPG
-838 AGIVGTEEVARIERA
+838 AGIVGADDVARIERA

-869 TRAPA
+869 TNAPA

-891 TPVAAESPVP
+891 PLADVEPDAP
-901 QQVPVTVG
+901 QQVPPTVSAG
-909 DTADTEDVV
+909 ADTEEVV
-918 RHELSVVLKL
+918 RHELSAVLKL
-928 GDPAGIDLTAALFD
+928 GDPADIDLTAALFD

-953 RKRLRRGTGRSV
+953 RKRLRRSTGRSV
-965 PLAGLLSGITGIEL
+965 PLAGLLSGITGTEL
-979 VDLLTDRSEK
+979 VDLLTERSEK
-989 VEN
+989 VES

>member
-27 ATGVADYLDRLGA
+27 ATGIADYLDRCGA
-40 VGIGAVAAML
+40 VSIGAVASML

-67 ATELAAALRALAA
+67 AAELAAALRALAA

-87 AMSSRTTAPRTAF
+87 AVSARTTAPRTAF

-115 AYRQLPVYRA
+115 SYRQLPVYRA

-133 FVAAGIDSPLN
+133 FVAAGIDSPLT
-144 FLVDPV
+144 FLVDPH
-150 DREWTQ
+150 DRDWTQ

-169 LNSVWRALGIAPDAT
+169 LTSVWQALGIEPDVT

-195 YVAGAMT
+195 HVAGAMT
-202 LGEAVAV
+202 LAEAVAV

-220 TGDFGAAS
+220 AGDFGAAS
-228 LGVSIDE
+228 LGMSVDE
-235 AQQAVSDA
+235 AQQAVSN
-243 VRAASRGGGSAWMEL
+243 AAGWMEL

-278 LVSELQ
+278 LVADLQ

-306 LRTQLLASLA
+306 LRAQLLSGVP
-316 TRAPESEFRS
+316 RAHF
-326 GTIPFIGSVTGRTVD
+326 GAGAVPFIGSVTGEVVD
-341 AGTEFGEYW
+341 PGTKFGEYW
-350 YRNLRNTVRF
+350 FRNLRNTVRF

-370 GVEAFIEMSAH
+370 GVEAFVEMSAH

-387 LADTAASGASDRHG
+387 LADTDA
-401 EPLIVGSGRRDE
+401 PLIVGSGRRDE
-413 ALADALSDNIATVA
+413 ALVDVLSDNIATVA
-427 VADPDYDWAGHIE
+427 VSDPDYDWAGHIE
-440 PNQPTLRGFPHAP
+440 ANQPLLPGFPHAP
-453 MAALHLWAAPEPL
+453 MAAMHLWAKPEPL
-466 PPVTAL
+466 PPVAGL
-472 TVAAERWQPQPEETV
+472 TVTAEQWLPQSVETV
-487 PLVIRRAAVVELP
+487 PLIIRRAAVVDLP
-500 GPRGELGDRL
+500 GPRGELADHL

-517 LGTLLVEP
+517 LGTVLVEP
-525 AEADLLIVVAPVLDH
+525 ADADLLIVVAPMLDH

-549 LAELIRGGLCDYPNA
+549 LAELIGGGLCDYPSV
-564 IGPQCDDVWLVTVGG
+564 IGPQCSDVWLVTVGG

-602 IGFDHPDQSFRHLDL
+602 IGFDHPDQTFRHLDL
-617 ASWELDTSSAAAGI
+617 ASWELDAPASTAVI

-652 LQALPDVEAPA
+652 LRALPDADAPVP
-663 SGLLDNVV
+663 GLLDNVV

-693 RIVLL
+693 RIVLV
-698 SRSGTDAQ
+698 SRSGTGAQ
-706 QLAGFEQGAEVVSV
+706 QLAEFDGATDVFSV

-726 PEQISAAAAAHSGD
+726 PEQLSAAAAAHGGD

-751 AAFGP
+751 AAFGT
-756 TVGAEEFIDTA
+756 TVAADEFIATA
-767 AAKVAGLARLA
+767 AAKVTGLARLA
-778 EHWPLRSD
+778 ERWPLRPD

-802 GHAAYAAVN
+802 GHVAYAAVN

-820 FRAEG
+820 FRAKG
-825 IDCVTVRWGLWPG
+825 LDCVTVRWGLWPG
-838 AGIVGTEEVARIERA
+838 AGIVGADEVARIERA
-853 GLREMDP
+853 GLREMEP
-860 DIAIDAALG
+860 DIAIEAALG

-891 TPVAAESPVP
+891 APATAEPAAP
-901 QQVPVTVG
+901 QQVPAALG
-909 DTADTEDVV
+909 ADADTEDVV
-918 RHELSVVLKL
+918 RHELSAVLKL
-928 GDPAGIDLTAALFD
+928 GDPADIDLTAALFD

-989 VEN
+989 VES

>member
-1 MSLSHFPDGRVPV
+1 MMSLSRFPDGRVPV

-27 ATGVADYLDRLGA
+27 ATGVADYLDRAGA
-40 VGIGAVAAML
+40 VGMGAVAAML

-67 ATELAAALRALAA
+67 AAELAAALRALAA

-87 AMSSRTTAPRTAF
+87 AVSSRTAAPRTAF

-125 AADRCAEA
+125 AVDRCADA
-133 FVAAGIDSPLN
+133 FVAAGIDSPLA

-169 LNSVWRALGIAPDAT
+169 LASVWKALGIEPDVT

-202 LGEAVAV
+202 LAEAVAV

-220 TGDFGAAS
+220 AGDFGAAS
-228 LGVSIDE
+228 LGVSVDE
-235 AQQAVSDA
+235 ALQAVSDA
-243 VRAASRGGGSAWMEL
+243 AGWMEL

-264 ASVVVSGDRTAVAD
+264 ASVVVSGDRGAVAD
-278 LVSELQ
+278 LVSDLQ

-298 AHTSALDP
+298 AHTSALEP
-306 LRTQLLASLA
+306 LRAQLLAGVPA
-316 TRAPESEFRS
+316 GQFRA
-326 GTIPFIGSVTGRTVD
+326 GTVPFIGSVTGATIV

-350 YRNLRNTVRF
+350 YRNLRHTVRF
-360 DRAAATARDS
+360 DRAAAAARDN
-370 GVEAFIEMSAH
+370 GVEAFVEMSAH

-387 LADTAASGASDRHG
+387 LADTDA
-401 EPLIVGSGRRDE
+401 PVIVGSGRRNE
-413 ALADALSDNIATVA
+413 NLADVLSDNIATVA
-427 VADPDYDWAGHIE
+427 VSDPGYDWAGHIE
-440 PNQPTLRGFPHAP
+440 PNQPMLHRFPHAP
-453 MAALHLWAAPEPL
+453 MAAMHLWATPEPL
-466 PPVTAL
+466 PPVAGL
-472 TVAAERWQPQPEETV
+472 TVSAEQWLPQPDETV
-487 PLVIRRAAVVELP
+487 PLIIRRAAVLELP
-500 GPRGELGDRL
+500 GPRGELADHL

-517 LGTLLVEP
+517 LGTVLVEP
-525 AEADLLIVVAPVLDH
+525 ADADLLIVVAPMLDH

-549 LAELIRGGLCDYPNA
+549 LAELIGDGLCDYPNA
-564 IGPQCDDVWLVTVGG
+564 IGPQCTEVWLVTVGG

-592 QAALAAMHRS
+592 QAALAAMHRG

-617 ASWELDTSSAAAGI
+617 ASWELDVPGASAVV

-652 LQALPDVEAPA
+652 FETLPDADAPA
-663 SGLLDNVV
+663 PGLLDNVV

-693 RIVLL
+693 RIVLV
-698 SRSGTDAQ
+698 SRSGTGAQ
-706 QLAGFEQGAEVVSV
+706 QLAGLDGTDVVSV

-726 PEQISAAAAAHSGD
+726 PQQVSAAAAAHGGD

-751 AAFGP
+751 AAFGT
-756 TVGAEEFIDTA
+756 TVAADEFIATA
-767 AAKVAGLARLA
+767 AAKVGGLARLA
-778 EHWPLRSD
+778 EYWPLRPD

-802 GHAAYAAVN
+802 GHVAYAAVN
-811 RMQDVMAGQ
+811 RMQDVLAGQ
-820 FRAEG
+820 FRAKG
-825 IDCVTVRWGLWPG
+825 LDCVAVRWGLWPG
-838 AGIVGTEEVARIERA
+838 AGIAVPEEVARIERA

-860 DIAIDAALG
+860 EVAIEAALG
-869 TRAPA
+869 THAPA

-882 ERLATLLGA
+882 ERLAMLLGA
-891 TPVAAESPVP
+891 TTDIAEPTVA
-901 QQVPVTVG
+901 QQVPAVMG
-909 DTADTEDVV
+909 ERPEDVV
-918 RHELSVVLKL
+918 RHELSTVLKL
-928 GDPAGIDLTAALFD
+928 GDPAAIDLTAALFD

-979 VDLLTDRSEK
+979 VDLLTDRTEK
-989 VEN
+989 VES

>member
-1 MSLSHFPDGRVPV
+1 MSLSHLPDGRVPV

-27 ATGVADYLDRLGA
+27 ATGIADYLDRVGA
-40 VGIGAVAAML
+40 VSLGAVAAML

-67 ATELAAALRALAA
+67 AAELAAALRALAA

-87 AMSSRTTAPRTAF
+87 AVSSRTAAPRTAF

-125 AADRCAEA
+125 AVDRCAAA
-133 FVAAGIDSPLN
+133 FVAAGIDSPLD

-169 LNSVWRALGIAPDAT
+169 LTSVWQALGIEPDVT

-195 YVAGAMT
+195 HVSGAMT
-202 LGEAVAV
+202 LAEAVAV

-220 TGDFGAAS
+220 AGDFGAAS
-228 LGVSIDE
+228 LGVSVDE
-235 AQQAVSDA
+235 ARQAVSE
-243 VRAASRGGGSAWMEL
+243 AAGWMEL
-258 SVVNSS
+258 SVVNSA
-264 ASVVVSGDRTAVAD
+264 ASVVVSGDRTAIAD
-278 LVSELQ
+278 LVSDLQ

-306 LRTQLLASLA
+306 LRAQLLAGV
-316 TRAPESEFRS
+316 PESRFGD
-326 GTIPFIGSVTGRTVD
+326 GTVPFIGSVTGEVVGADTD
-341 AGTEFGEYW
+341 FGEYW
-350 YRNLRNTVRF
+350 YRNLRSTVRF

-370 GVEAFIEMSAH
+370 GVEGFVEMSAH

-387 LADTAASGASDRHG
+387 LADTDA
-401 EPLIVGSGRRDE
+401 PLIVGSGRRDE
-413 ALADALSDNIATVA
+413 ALVDVLSDNIATMA
-427 VADPDYDWAGHIE
+427 VADPDYDWAEHVE
-440 PNQPTLRGFPHAP
+440 PNQPMLRGFPHAP
-453 MAALHLWAAPEPL
+453 MAAMHLWAAPEPL
-466 PPVTAL
+466 PAVAGL
-472 TVAAERWQPQPEETV
+472 TVSAEHWLPQPDETV
-487 PLVIRRAAVVELP
+487 PLIIRRAAVLDLP
-500 GPRGELGDRL
+500 GPRGELADRI

-517 LGTLLVEP
+517 LGTVLVEP
-525 AEADLLIVVAPVLDH
+525 AEADLLIVVAPMLDH

-564 IGPQCDDVWLVTVGG
+564 IGSQCNDVWLVTVGG

-617 ASWELDTSSAAAGI
+617 ASWEIDTPAATAVV
-631 ETMLGT
+631 ETMLGA

-652 LQALPDVEAPA
+652 LAALPDADAPTP
-663 SGLLDNVV
+663 GLLDNVV

-684 RTLAAAGAR
+684 RILAAAGAR
-693 RIVLL
+693 RIVLV

-706 QLAGFEQGAEVVSV
+706 QLAELHGTDVVPV

-726 PEQISAAAAAHSGD
+726 SEQVSAAAAAHAGD

-751 AAFGP
+751 AAFGT
-756 TVGAEEFIDTA
+756 TVGADDFIATA
-767 AAKVAGLARLA
+767 AAKVAGLARLT
-778 EHWPLRSD
+778 ESWPLRPD

-802 GHAAYAAVN
+802 GHVAYAAVN
-811 RMQDVMAGQ
+811 RMQDVLAGQ
-820 FRAEG
+820 FRAKG
-825 IDCVTVRWGLWPG
+825 LDCVAVRWGLWPG
-838 AGIVGTEEVARIERA
+838 AGIVGAEEVARIERA

-860 DIAIDAALG
+860 DVAIEAALG
-869 TRAPA
+869 TSAPA

-891 TPVAAESPVP
+891 APVDAEPAVP
-901 QQVPVTVG
+901 QQVPVAISAG
-909 DTADTEDVV
+909 ADAEDVV
-918 RHELSVVLKL
+918 RHELSAVLKL
-928 GDPAGIDLTAALFD
+928 GDPGGIDLTAALFD

-953 RKRLRRGTGRSV
+953 RKRLLRGTGRSV

-989 VEN
+989 VES

>member
-27 ATGVADYLDRLGA
+27 ATGVAGYLDRHGA
-40 VGIGAVAAML
+40 VGLGAVAAML

-61 VVRAHD
+61 VIRAHD
-67 ATELAAALRALAA
+67 AAELAAALRALAA

-87 AMSSRTTAPRTAF
+87 AVSARTAAPRTAF

-125 AADRCAEA
+125 AADRCAAA
-133 FVAAGIDSPLN
+133 FVAAGIDSPLA
-144 FLVDPV
+144 FLADPA

-169 LNSVWRALGIAPDAT
+169 LTAVWRELGIAPEVT

-195 YVAGAMT
+195 YVAGAIT
-202 LGEAVAV
+202 LDEAVAV

-220 TGDFGAAS
+220 AGDFGAAS
-228 LGVSIDE
+228 LGMSVDE

-243 VRAASRGGGSAWMEL
+243 AGWMEL

-264 ASVVVSGDRTAVAD
+264 ASVVVSGDRSAVAD
-278 LVSELQ
+278 LVSDLQ

-306 LRTQLLASLA
+306 LRAQLL
-316 TRAPESEFRS
+316 S
-326 GTIPFIGSVTGRTVD
+326 GVPKSQFGAGAVPFIGSVTGAVVG

-360 DRAAATARDS
+360 DRAAAAARDD
-370 GVEAFIEMSAH
+370 GVEAFVEMSAH

-387 LADTAASGASDRHG
+387 LADTDAA
-401 EPLIVGSGRRDE
+401 LIVGSGRRDE
-413 ALADALSDNIATVA
+413 NLADVLSDNIATVA

-440 PNQPTLRGFPHAP
+440 PNQPLLHGFPHAP
-453 MAALHLWAAPEPL
+453 MAAMHLWATPEPL
-466 PPVTAL
+466 PPVAGL
-472 TVAAERWQPQPEETV
+472 TVSAEQWLPQPDETV
-487 PLVIRRAAVVELP
+487 PLIIRRAAVVELP
-500 GPRGELGDRL
+500 GPRGELADHL

-517 LGTLLVEP
+517 LGTVLVEP
-525 AEADLLIVVAPVLDH
+525 ADADLLIVVAPMLDH
-540 PDTEAAITD
+540 PDTEAAVTD
-549 LAELIRGGLCDYPNA
+549 LAELIGGGLCGYPNA
-564 IGPQCDDVWLVTVGG
+564 IGPQCTDVWLVTVGG

-617 ASWELDTSSAAAGI
+617 ASWELDAPAATAVI

-652 LQALPDVEAPA
+652 LQALPDVDAPPP
-663 SGLLDNVV
+663 GLLDNVV

-693 RIVLL
+693 RIVLM
-698 SRSGTDAQ
+698 SRSGTGAQ
-706 QLAGFEQGAEVVSV
+706 QLSGLEGTDVVSV

-726 PEQISAAAAAHSGD
+726 PEQLSATAATHGGD
-740 GATLVVHAAGA
+740 GATLVIHAAGA
-751 AAFGP
+751 AAFGT
-756 TVGAEEFIDTA
+756 TVGADEFITTA
-767 AAKVAGLARLA
+767 AAKVGGLARLA
-778 EHWPLRSD
+778 EYWPLRPD

-802 GHAAYAAVN
+802 GHVAYAAVN
-811 RMQDVMAGQ
+811 RMQDVLAGQ
-820 FRAEG
+820 FRAKG
-825 IDCVTVRWGLWPG
+825 LDCVAVRWGLWPG
-838 AGIVGTEEVARIERA
+838 AGIVGADEVARIERA

-860 DIAIDAALG
+860 DIAIEAALG
-869 TRAPA
+869 TRVPA

-891 TPVAAESPVP
+891 APVEAEPAAPQHVP
-901 QQVPVTVG
+901 ATLG
-909 DTADTEDVV
+909 AGADAEDVV
-918 RHELSVVLKL
+918 RHELSAVLKL
-928 GDPAGIDLTAALFD
+928 GDPAAIDLTAALFD

-979 VDLLTDRSEK
+979 VDLLTDRTEK
-989 VEN
+989 VES